1 MLIPGIGELDL
12 ADRTLHQ
19 AQEFVRERVASR
31 FRNVEVTLTLTRL
44 RRFKVPFTGQLARP
58 GIATVTAL
66 DRVSQH
72 VARAGGVK
80 EGGSLRQI
88 TVRNGGRERTKADLL
103 RFFVLGDIDANPRLQ
118 VGDQVQVPYAGDLV
132 YAYGAV
138 NAPGQYEYVRGDRIS
153 DLLAFAGGFQADAV
167 VDTIEVARYGAG
179 DHVTRHLLVRVARP
193 GENDRFLPVGA
204 VRDTIDWP
212 LEPSDRIFVWRR
224 GGWRER
230 EVVTVAG
237 EVRFPGTY
245 PIVEGVTRVREIIE
259 RAGGPTPDASLLEAT
274 LVRSAT
280 TELPDREF
288 ERLKGVSPADM
299 TEDEYEYFKMRS
311 REKPGVMVIDF
322 EKLINEGSEEQ
333 NIFLMDG
340 DRIEVPKHK
349 DYVSVLGMV
358 ARPGNVEYRAEL
370 SAKDYIRLAGGYADR
385 AAKGKTR
392 VIRVASGE
400 WQKPG
405 DVDQIHAGDT
415 VWVPEKPDRDWWK
428 FFRDGLLVAT
438 QIATLYLVADR
449 AVN

>member
-1 MLIPGIGELDL
+1 
-12 ADRTLHQ
+12 
-19 AQEFVRERVASR
+19 
-31 FRNVEVTLTLTRL
+31 
-44 RRFKVPFTGQLARP
+44 
-58 GIATVTAL
+58 
-66 DRVSQH
+66 
-72 VARAGGVK
+72 
-80 EGGSLRQI
+80 
-88 TVRNGGRERTKADLL
+88 
-103 RFFVLGDIDANPRLQ
+103 
-118 VGDQVQVPYAGDLV
+118 
-132 YAYGAV
+132 
-138 NAPGQYEYVRGDRIS
+138 
-153 DLLAFAGGFQADAV
+153 
-167 VDTIEVARYGAG
+167 
-179 DHVTRHLLVRVARP
+179 
-193 GENDRFLPVGA
+193 
-204 VRDTIDWP
+204 
-212 LEPSDRIFVWRR
+212 
-224 GGWRER
+224 
-230 EVVTVAG
+230 
-237 EVRFPGTY
+237 
-245 PIVEGVTRVREIIE
+245 
-259 RAGGPTPDASLLEAT
+259 
-274 LVRSAT
+274 
-280 TELPDREF
+280 
-288 ERLKGVSPADM
+288 M